1 MSMQW
6 IIRKPDT
13 RTPEQREK
21 DRLEKIE
28 WQKQVKLQREKTN
41 AENRIKMRK
50 QIEEWAAKC
59 KAQREERERKGI
71 VSNRKVTPKTYNY
84 KYDTDPLGYQTGD
97 MYRDMSIR
105 DRDDY

>member
-6 IIRKPDT
+6 IISKPDT

-28 WQKQVKLQREKTN
+28 WQKQVKITREKRN
-41 AENRIKMRK
+41 AEYREKMLK
-50 QIEEWAAKC
+50 EMDEWIAKC
-59 KAQREERERKGI
+59 KAQKEERERKGI

>member
-13 RTPEQREK
+13 RTPEQKEK

-28 WQKQVKLQREKTN
+28 WQKQVKIAREKRN
-41 AENRIKMRK
+41 AEFREKMLK
-50 QIEEWAAKC
+50 EIDEWAAHC
-59 KAQREERERKGI
+59 KAQKEERDRKGI

-97 MYRDMSIR
+97 TYRDMSIR

>member
-6 IIRKPDT
+6 ITSKPDT

-28 WQKQVKLQREKTN
+28 WQKQVNLQREKTN
-41 AENRIKMRK
+41 AEYRAKMLK
-50 QIEEWAAKC
+50 EIDEWSAKC
-59 KAQREERERKGI
+59 KAQKEERERKGI
-71 VSNRKVTPKTYNY
+71 ISKQKVTPKTYNY
-84 KYDTDPLGYQTGD
+84 KYEIDSLGYQTGD

-105 DRDDY
+105 DRD